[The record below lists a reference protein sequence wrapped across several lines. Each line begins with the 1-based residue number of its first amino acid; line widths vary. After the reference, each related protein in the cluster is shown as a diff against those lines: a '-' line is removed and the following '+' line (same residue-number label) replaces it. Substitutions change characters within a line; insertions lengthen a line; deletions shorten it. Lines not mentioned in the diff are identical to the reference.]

1 MKVQCIQNVWTAE
14 LKRLGSKLKNS
25 NQKVTMPCL
34 QGQKQSKYILEIPF
48 KDIQNMSFS
57 KVFPFQYWPTL
68 VDALRGGSIEE
79 NEIPAGCR
87 TEPSIITPNLSS
99 FAVQLPKNYQQT
111 PKKYQSIA
119 MLSSPFVGWLVVP
132 ETPFKISV
140 LHSPTLSVSNLM
152 RTQVRIRARVG
163 KSKNFS

>member
-1 MKVQCIQNVWTAE
+1 MKVQCIQNVWTAQ

-99 FAVQLPKNYQQT
+99 FAVQLPTNYQKT
-111 PKKYQSIA
+111 TNKHRKNTKTLPCYRV
-119 MLSSPFVGWLVVP
+119 LLLVGWLCQKPRLKFQFCTVQLFPCQIWWGHKCASEP
-132 ETPFKISV
+132 E
-140 LHSPTLSVSNLM
+140 L
-152 RTQVRIRARVG
+152 G
-163 KSKNFS
+163 K